1 MQTYKQHPQINIYNN
16 FKPIKHDTQY
26 ETIKHQPATYP
37 YSTNPYT
44 LQIHIISY
52 SLKQSEACMRL
63 LQRYFYLMPS
73 RLYQDR
79 HAISS
84 YAALSHAR
92 IRTNK
97 FHWSRAKS

>member
-1 MQTYKQHPQINIYNN
+1 MKTNKQHPLITIYNN
-16 FKPIKHDTQY
+16 FKPIKHHTQY
-26 ETIKHQPATYP
+26 NNIKIKPA
-37 YSTNPYT
+37 NHPYT

-63 LQRYFYLMPS
+63 LQRYFDLMPS

-84 YAALSHAR
+84 YAALSNAR
-92 IRTNK
+92 IRANK
-97 FHWSRAKS
+97 YNWSRAKS